1 MSTVTTST
9 TSSTTSSF
17 TDLRLTDTRSRPLE
31 PGLGTNLEE
40 SGLGTNLEESV
51 LGTNLEKPSIKIAVV
66 GKGGSG
72 KTTTSGILARA
83 LARKGVSVVALD
95 CDTNPNLGISLGI
108 GDDETERLAA
118 IRQVLDDEGT
128 GHAPRWDELID
139 RFGSDAPDGVRLA
152 VVSRIENPEPG

>member
-17 TDLRLTDTRSRPLE
+17 TVLRLTDTRSRPLE
-31 PGLGTNLEE
+31 
-40 SGLGTNLEESV
+40 SGLGTNL
-51 LGTNLEKPSIKIAVV
+51 GKPSIKIAVV

-128 GHAPRWDELID
+128 GHAPSWDELID